1 MPNPKDLQ
9 PHLLCQRGDIA
20 PSVILPGDPG
30 RVLRF
35 AELLDSAREIV
46 FNREYRTVTGK
57 YKGMPVS
64 ICSTGIG
71 GPAAAIAI
79 EELINLGAKRLIRVG
94 SCGGST
100 KGVNIGDLV
109 ISDSVVREDHACLDY
124 VPLQFPAIANPDLL
138 QALIGAA
145 KGLKAR
151 SHVGLTVSVDALY
164 APSTKI
170 KKDYWKQFGALAQ
183 DMEASTVLTLARV
196 RGIAAASVLL
206 VVDQEGEKNLKGK
219 IAAYSVQAKKNKGEL
234 IKKEQLAAKVALE
247 ALLAASKK

>member
-1 MPNPKDLQ
+1 MPIAKDLQ
-9 PHLLCQRGDIA
+9 PHLLCKRGDIA

-35 AELLDSAREIV
+35 AELLDGAKEIA

-64 ICSTGIG
+64 IVSTGIG
-71 GPAAAIAI
+71 GPATAIAI
-79 EELINLGAKRLIRVG
+79 EELVNLGAKRLVRVG
-94 SCGGST
+94 SCGGNT
-100 KGVNIGDLV
+100 KDIKIGDIV

-124 VPLQFPAIANPDLL
+124 VPLQFPAIADPSLL

-145 KGLKAR
+145 KGLKAKH
-151 SHVGLTVSVDALY
+151 HVGLTVSVDALY

-170 KKDYWKQFGALAQ
+170 RKDYWKQFGALAQ
-183 DMEASTVLTLARV
+183 DMEASTVLTMGRI
-196 RGIAAASVLL
+196 RGIAAGSVLL

-219 IAAYSVQAKKNKGEL
+219 IAAYSVQAKENKGQI
-234 IKKEQLAAKVALE
+234 IKMEQLAAKVALE
-247 ALLAASKK
+247 ALLAESRK